1 MKRVLITALAV
12 VSGAGVLA
20 AQPAKFNKEERRKEF
35 TEMNNLVESYKKE
48 KSKKK
53 KAAIEEQVKEKVS
66 ANYDK
71 HIKFLEKMVADSEKR
86 LAKAKEK
93 LAKANEPE
101 AKAKHV
107 EEVSKKILSGEKP
120 TLFAPPFHGKG
131 GKAFGKHMRGKGPRH
146 QDQGGCPCMNRPH
159 DADGELPPPPPPFEE
174 PEAQEPAP
182 AK

>member
-1 MKRVLITALAV
+1 MKRILITAMAV
-12 VSGAGVLA
+12 VFGAGVLA
-20 AQPAKFNKEERRKEF
+20 AQPNPAEREERHKEF
-35 TEMNNLVESYKKE
+35 MEMNNLVESYKKE

-53 KAAIEEQVKEKVS
+53 KAAIEEQVKAKVS

-101 AKAKHV
+101 AKTKHV

-120 TLFAPPFHGKG
+120 TLFAPPAHDKNA
-131 GKAFGKHMRGKGPRH
+131 KMRGKFHGRQGRP
-146 QDQGGCPCMNRPH
+146 GGCPCMNRPGNGPE
-159 DADGELPPPPPPFEE
+159 ADGELPPPPPFEE
-174 PEAQEPAP
+174 EAQEPASG
-182 AK
+182 K

>member
-1 MKRVLITALAV
+1 MKKILITAMAV
-12 VSGAGVLA
+12 VFGAGVLA
-20 AQPAKFNKEERRKEF
+20 AQPTPADKEARHKEF

-53 KAAIEEQVKEKVS
+53 KVAIEEQVKEKVS

-120 TLFAPPFHGKG
+120 TLFAPPSHGKD
-131 GKAFGKHMRGKGPRH
+131 GKFGRRDMRGKAMKRRDGK
-146 QDQGGCPCMNRPH
+146 GGCPCMNGPEN
-159 DADGELPPPPPPFEE
+159 APEEDGELPPPPFEE
-174 PEAQEPAP
+174 PA
-182 AK
+182 AKAEGK

>member
-1 MKRVLITALAV
+1 MKRVLITAMAV
-12 VSGAGVLA
+12 VFGAGVLA
-20 AQPAKFNKEERRKEF
+20 AQPAQVNKEERRKEF
-35 TEMNNLVESYKKE
+35 TEMSNLVENYKKE

-120 TLFAPPFHGKG
+120 TLFAPPFHGKD
-131 GKAFGKHMRGKGPRH
+131 GKASGKHMRGKDQRH

-159 DADGELPPPPPPFEE
+159 EDADGELPPPPPFEE
-174 PEAQEPAP
+174 PEAQKPAP
-182 AK
+182 VK